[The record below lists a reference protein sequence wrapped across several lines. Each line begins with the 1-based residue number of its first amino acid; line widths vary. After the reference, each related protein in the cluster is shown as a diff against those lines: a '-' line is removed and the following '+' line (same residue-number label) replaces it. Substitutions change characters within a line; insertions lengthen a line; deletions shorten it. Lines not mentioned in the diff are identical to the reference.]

1 MRVFVAGA
9 TGVLGR
15 RVVPLLVDAGHEVT
29 AVARGPEKAAAL
41 RAQGA
46 TPVEVDLFDG
56 AAVAE
61 AVAGHD
67 AVLNLATSIP
77 MGVKAARTSAWAEND
92 RIRTEVSANLV
103 DAALAAGARRF
114 VQESIAF
121 TYADG
126 GDTVLSEDAPLDPL
140 PHTRSAL
147 VAEAAARRFTEAGA
161 GQVGVALRFAYFYGQ
176 VGHTA
181 DLLRLTRAGVV
192 PAFGPGTYIPS
203 IHIDDAAAA
212 VVAALEAP
220 AGVYNVADDEPLT
233 KAEYFKAVA
242 ASIGVRPP
250 RVPPLGLARVAGS
263 AGRLQARS
271 LRVSNRRFREAAGWA
286 PRYPSAREG
295 WPASIGP
302 ADLPE
307 PPGPVRPPAR
317 LLLGALAA
325 VSLVV
330 GAWAQFAPRSFY
342 DSFPGF
348 GRVWVAADG
357 PYNEHLVRDVGG
369 LNLALALL
377 LTVAAVR
384 LSPVLVRTAAAGAL
398 VYGAPHLLYHLNHL
412 GLYGTG
418 DRIANEVALAMGV
431 AIPVALLFLPVQAT
445 PVSPAARSNSRAAA
459 TTAGAKRFPG

>member
-1 MRVFVAGA
+1 LRVFVAGA

-15 RVVPLLVDAGHEVT
+15 RVVPLLVEAGHEVS

-46 TPVEVDLFDG
+46 TPVAVDLFDG
-56 AAVAE
+56 QAVTE

-77 MGVKAARTSAWAEND
+77 MGMKAAQTSAWADND
-92 RIRTEVSANLV
+92 RIRTEASAHLV

-126 GDTVLSEDAPLDPL
+126 GDGWLSEDAPLDPI

-147 VAEAAARRFTEAGA
+147 VAEAAARRFTQAGA
-161 GQVGVALRFAYFYGQ
+161 GRVGVALRFAYFYGQ

-181 DLLRLTRAGVV
+181 DLLRLTRAGVA
-192 PAFGPGTYIPS
+192 PAFGPGTYLPS
-203 IHIDDAAAA
+203 IHIDDAATA
-212 VVAALEAP
+212 VVAALKAP
-220 AGVYNVADDEPLT
+220 AGDYNVADDEPLT
-233 KAEYFKAVA
+233 KAEYFEAVA

-250 RVPPLGLARVAGS
+250 RVPPLALARAAGS
-263 AGRLQARS
+263 VARLQARS
-271 LRVSNRRFREAAGWA
+271 LRVSNRQFKEATGWA

-302 ADLPE
+302 ADTPE
-307 PPGPVRPPAR
+307 PPGGRVRPPAR

-325 VSLVV
+325 VSLIV

-418 DRIANEVALAMGV
+418 DRIANEVALALGV
-431 AIPVALLFLPVQAT
+431 AAPVALLVLAFRR
-445 PVSPAARSNSRAAA
+445 SPPRQ
-459 TTAGAKRFPG
+459 